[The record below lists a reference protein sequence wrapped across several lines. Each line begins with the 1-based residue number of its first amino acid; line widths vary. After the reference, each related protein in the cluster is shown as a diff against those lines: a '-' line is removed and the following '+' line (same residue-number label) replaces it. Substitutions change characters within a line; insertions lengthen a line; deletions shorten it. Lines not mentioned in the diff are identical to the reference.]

1 MPGSFPIHDLPDLG
15 IEVSKIV
22 DADYTTVAGLLLD
35 RLGHI
40 PSAPGE
46 IVTLPGFTAEITQI
60 RGRAIA
66 QVRIRLTHAGP
77 PAAYPAVTATVP
89 ASPADRAMAKS
100 GSCGA
105 DGSGNGWQDIGR
117 TAA

>member
-1 MPGSFPIHDLPDLG
+1 VEAVIWETAEVCVMPGSFPIHDLPDLG

-22 DADYTTVAGLLLD
+22 DTDYTTVAGLLLD

-66 QVRIRLTHAGP
+66 QVRIRLTTPDHRRP
-77 PAAYPAVTATVP
+77 TQ
-89 ASPADRAMAKS
+89 R
-100 GSCGA
+100 
-105 DGSGNGWQDIGR
+105 
-117 TAA
+117 